1 MLGSRDL
8 KDTIEITEST
18 VECPVRGCGEKVP
31 RQRRVFRRQEGFKC
45 PRHHIYISPSTFEY
59 QDELDNILWKEQRDL
74 ELFRGVKSVKRES
87 RIARDN
93 SEDAVTWN
101 VFRFLQ
107 KTKLLPGLLTNLT
120 RSSSQECEAIY
131 WGYSEREDDVWS
143 PLLQARREFETRP
156 RSGSEPDIIVQ
167 CDNAL
172 FFIEAKLA
180 SGNNTLLRSKDYNVK
195 EKFVTGGNR
204 WYPYVFRSDFE
215 TVAITQ
221 KKYELL
227 RFWLLGTWIAH
238 CLNLDFYLVNL
249 VLSEREKRIEH
260 IFKPHIKENK
270 HRKFLRTTWED
281 VYHFIQD
288 IQLSSEEKDMVTAYF
303 EEKTLGYDSQGRLQ
317 RAFSLP
323 K

>member
-8 KDTIEITEST
+8 KNTIVITEST
-18 VECPVRGCGEKVP
+18 VECPVRNCLEKVP
-31 RQRRVFRRQEGFKC
+31 RQRKIFRRQEEYEC

-59 QDELDNILWKEQRDL
+59 QNEVDNILWRDQVDL
-74 ELFRGVKSVKRES
+74 EIFSRIKKVKRES

-107 KTKLLPGLLTNLT
+107 KTNLFPGLLTKLT
-120 RSSSQECEAIY
+120 RSSNHECEAIY
-131 WGYSEREDDVWS
+131 WGYSEQEDDVWS
-143 PLLQARREFETRP
+143 PLQQARREFETRP
-156 RSGSEPDIIVQ
+156 RSGSEPDTIIL

-180 SGNNTLLRSKDYNVK
+180 SGNNTLLHSKDPNVK

-204 WYPYVFRSDFE
+204 WYSHVFRSDFE

-238 CLNLDFYLVNL
+238 NLNLDFYLVNL
-249 VLSEREKRIEH
+249 VLSEREKNIERL
-260 IFKPHIKENK
+260 FKPHIKENER
-270 HRKFLRTTWED
+270 RKFLRTTWED
-281 VYHFIQD
+281 IYHFIQN
-288 IQLSSEEKDMVTAYF
+288 IQLSSDEKYMITTYF
-303 EEKTLGYDSQGRLQ
+303 DQKTLGYDSQGRLQ
-317 RAFSLP
+317 QAFSLP
-323 K
+323 R